1 MLVKYTLRKIHALF
15 TCFNKSFVFG
25 VFYRPLAS
33 DTRCL
38 EILQKN
44 LERQTP
50 QADIIL
56 VGDFN
61 YRAIVKVENCILP
74 TVAILESPNEQVS
87 FQERQRQ
94 LRSISFRSMVM
105 KNKFSR
111 INM

>member
-1 MLVKYTLRKIHALF
+1 MCCLNVLTSLS
-15 TCFNKSFVFG
+15 TVFG

-44 LERQTP
+44 LEHQTP
-50 QADIIL
+50 QAHIIL

>member
-1 MLVKYTLRKIHALF
+1 MLF

-25 VFYRPLAS
+25 VFYRPLAN

-44 LERQTP
+44 LEHQTP

-61 YRAIVKVENCILP
+61 YRSIVKVENCILP
-74 TVAILESPNEQVS
+74 TVAMLESPNEQVS

>member
-1 MLVKYTLRKIHALF
+1 MLVKYTLSKIHVLF
-15 TCFNKSFVFG
+15 KCFNKSFVFG
-25 VFYRPLAS
+25 VFYRPLKS

-38 EILQKN
+38 EI
-44 LERQTP
+44 P